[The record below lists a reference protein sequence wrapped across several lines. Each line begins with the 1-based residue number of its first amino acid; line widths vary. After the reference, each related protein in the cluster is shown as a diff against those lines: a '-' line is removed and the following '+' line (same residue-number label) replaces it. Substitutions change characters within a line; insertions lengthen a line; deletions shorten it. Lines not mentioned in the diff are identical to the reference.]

1 MIFKA
6 RAKCLEIKSHKKW
19 KYNDDI
25 CIGCGKNNETVEE
38 FLSCNGYKDEK
49 SDKHVN
55 YEWVFTGTVKEMFEL
70 AKVVSRRLKVRE
82 KLLEG
87 IT

>member
-1 MIFKA
+1 M
-6 RAKCLEIKSHKKW
+6 
-19 KYNDDI
+19 
-25 CIGCGKNNETVEE
+25 EE
-38 FLSCNGYKDEK
+38 FLSCNGFKDK
-49 SDKHVN
+49 NRDKEVK
-55 YEWVFTGTVKEMFEL
+55 YDWVFTGSVDEMFEL